1 MRSVYT
7 INSLE
12 EMNPNKRNIVI
23 VKNASEIQKLKSLEE
38 YYHFCIRLVIN
49 HVDEELVDLLISLNM
64 AFEIVLRNNDLNE
77 REMSLLHR
85 FKESTNNKVYLAYD
99 IDDSSQFDRVLMTYY
114 INQYGI
120 IGLLNTQD
128 KHMYNEWAMEIAK
141 YTKKQNVKKL
151 NRAYIGTKDS

>member
-1 MRSVYT
+1 
-7 INSLE
+7 
-12 EMNPNKRNIVI
+12 
-23 VKNASEIQKLKSLEE
+23 
-38 YYHFCIRLVIN
+38 
-49 HVDEELVDLLISLNM
+49 M